1 MGAYATVQ
9 LEFQR
14 ADRKTLKAATVKGK
28 GNDTEQLPLYTNK
41 DSVVGKVRPAFVPKT
56 CAPSGIDWGFLCRS
70 GWPILQAKKLNTK
83 ALRSNCWAR

>member
-9 LEFQR
+9 LEFKR
-14 ADRKTLKAATVKGK
+14 ADRKTLKAATVKGT

-41 DSVVGKVRPAFVPKT
+41 DSVVGEVRPAFVPTKT

-70 GWPILQAKKLNTK
+70 GWPILQAKK
-83 ALRSNCWAR
+83 